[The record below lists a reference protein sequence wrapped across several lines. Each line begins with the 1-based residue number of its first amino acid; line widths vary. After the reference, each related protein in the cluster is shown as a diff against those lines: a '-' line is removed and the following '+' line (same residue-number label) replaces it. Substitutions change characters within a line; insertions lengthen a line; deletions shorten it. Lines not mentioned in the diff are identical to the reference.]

1 LPKYGSSQ
9 GLTGWSGLLVA
20 LDNHSWKGRG
30 LGFKFIHAADIH
42 LDSPL
47 RGLSA
52 YENAPAERLRNAS
65 REAFRELVTKAIDEQ
80 VTFMVIAGDLYDG
93 DWRDYRTGIFFVSQ
107 MGRLAKAGIRVYL
120 LHGNHDAESE
130 MTKKLTLPDNVTIFS
145 SRSAQVHKLDGYKV
159 ALHGQSFATRAVT
172 DNLAS
177 NYKAKVDGHYNIGV
191 LHTALEGYVAHP
203 NYAPCTVAELH
214 SKSYDYWALGH
225 VHEFQQWKDQSTIVF
240 PGNLQGRHVRET
252 GRKGAVCVTVDD
264 SGHSAVDRLYI
275 DVLRWEVLKVD
286 VSDCGNLD
294 DVARNVSRG
303 LTVLLE
309 TDNVARAVRVV
320 LEGKSQLHGV
330 FTGNSAMVRAQVL
343 AQAAAVD
350 EEQLWVEKVKVAT
363 TPLEAA
369 ASGESREALSELKEI
384 FAEAS
389 VDHDFLREL
398 QQQLQ
403 PFLDKV
409 SDEVKEDVPLL
420 ELARQKHLAEMV
432 KEIAP
437 GLVAQLG
444 SKGL

>member
-1 LPKYGSSQ
+1 M
-9 GLTGWSGLLVA
+9 
-20 LDNHSWKGRG
+20 
-30 LGFKFIHAADIH
+30 GFKFVHAADIH

-52 YENAPAERLRNAS
+52 YENAPAERLRSAS
-65 REAFRELVTKAIDEQ
+65 RNAFQELVTKAIDEQ

-93 DWRDYRTGIFFVSQ
+93 DWRDYNTGIFFVGQ
-107 MGRLAKAGIRVYL
+107 MGRLARAGIRVYL

-130 MTKKLTLPDNVTIFS
+130 MTKKLTLPDNVTVFS
-145 SRSAQVHKLDGYKV
+145 SRFAQVHKVAGYKV
-159 ALHGQSFATRAVT
+159 ALHGHSFASKAVA

-177 NYKAKVDGHYNIGV
+177 SYKAKVEGHYNIGV
-191 LHTALEGYVAHP
+191 LHTALEGYAAHP

-214 SKSYDYWALGH
+214 GKGYDYWALGH

-264 SGHSAVDRLYI
+264 SGHSVVDRMYI
-275 DVLRWEVLKVD
+275 DVLRWEILKVD
-286 VSDCGNLD
+286 VSDCANPD
-294 DVARNVSRG
+294 DVARKVGRG
-303 LTVLLE
+303 LTGLLE
-309 TDNVARAVRVV
+309 SDNVARAVRVV
-320 LEGKSQLHGV
+320 LEGKSRLHGV
-330 FTGNSAMVRAQVL
+330 LTGDNTMVRAQVL

-350 EEQLWVEKVKVAT
+350 EDQLWVEKVKVAT

-369 ASGESREALSELKEI
+369 APREAREALGELQEI

-389 VDHDFLREL
+389 SDPDFLQHL

-403 PFLDKV
+403 PFINKV
-409 SDEVKEDVPLL
+409 SDELKDDVPLL
-420 ELARQKHLAEMV
+420 ELARQKRLAEMV
-432 KEIAP
+432 QEVAP
-437 GLVAQLG
+437 SLLAQLG